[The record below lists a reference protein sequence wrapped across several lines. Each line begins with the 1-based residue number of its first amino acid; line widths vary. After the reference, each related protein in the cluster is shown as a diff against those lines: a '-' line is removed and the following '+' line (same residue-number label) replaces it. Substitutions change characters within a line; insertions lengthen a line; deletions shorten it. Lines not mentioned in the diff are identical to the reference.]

1 MADNISAP
9 GVLLRML
16 EGRVGLE
23 ASQLLLQLPL
33 LRMQADKGDGEPII
47 VLPGFMADDSSTL
60 VLRHYLNRI
69 GYNAV
74 GWGLGVNQKPM
85 LSLLPEMQKLVDQMI
100 QKYDQPVRLVGWSR
114 GGIISREIARD
125 TPGKVARVITVG
137 SPVKGGVGASSIG
150 TMVQRTVGMSSQAMS
165 SLLRE
170 RNQTPIQ
177 VPIRAIYSKLDG
189 VVNWEACI
197 DDASPNVEHYEI
209 LGSHVGMGTNVDVF
223 RLLPKL
229 LKEDA

>member
-33 LRMQADKGDGEPII
+33 LRLQADQGDGEPII

-74 GWGLGVNQKPM
+74 GWGLGESKTDAEP
-85 LSLLPEMQKLVDQMI
+85 
-100 QKYDQPVRLVGWSR
+100 
-114 GGIISREIARD
+114 ATRD
-125 TPGKVARVITVG
+125 A
-137 SPVKGGVGASSIG
+137 
-150 TMVQRTVGMSSQAMS
+150 
-165 SLLRE
+165 
-170 RNQTPIQ
+170 
-177 VPIRAIYSKLDG
+177 
-189 VVNWEACI
+189 EA
-197 DDASPNVEHYEI
+197 
-209 LGSHVGMGTNVDVF
+209 G
-223 RLLPKL
+223 
-229 LKEDA
+229 